1 MKRIKSISKKVNIY
15 ISVFVLLV
23 SAVFSFPMD
32 AKAAKKRFT
41 FTAGEN
47 ADSFW
52 YLDGTDSQYYPSGP
66 PAGGLMAGV
75 SGKNMWSGYNYPPSY
90 TEAIFADP
98 NVGGELHFYLN
109 ENIPANTDLVIEA
122 VVTINCPSGAL
133 RYDANDSRY
142 KLAPTLFSPSGST
155 QSYSVQA
162 ISPDVHTLVVK
173 FKCNVHTTVV
183 TNNLKWKNFKFRVFG
198 VAQTKAYNI
207 TYNSFTA
214 YYEVDETEQDILE
227 DIRDNTTETNDKL
240 DNLTDGFQNDGMDS
254 SKDELNSSLAGI
266 DNAENSLFN
275 PAKDHLGS
283 YEFVDINSFQ
293 GLATGVTFVST
304 FLQSFYVS
312 SGGLD
317 GLGIITAVGFS
328 VLLVS
333 VVIGFFRYYKK

>member
-32 AKAAKKRFT
+32 AKAAKKRVT

-47 ADSFW
+47 ADALWTSPRSSYTNPNFVQVQPGVSPSASMISNEPFSLNLQDSNFTFALADG
-52 YLDGTDSQYYPSGP
+52 LDPI
-66 PAGGLMAGV
+66 PAGSDVYFDLVLSFNTPSSAIEYRNLEYSIDSPTLSSNSLICDV
-75 SGKNMWSGYNYPPSY
+75 S
-90 TEAIFADP
+90 FP
-98 NVGGELHFYLN
+98 NVYTLRMHYYGYLR
-109 ENIPANTDLVIEA
+109 PSVNTSVI
-122 VVTINCPSGAL
+122 
-133 RYDANDSRY
+133 
-142 KLAPTLFSPSGST
+142 SGSLG
-155 QSYSVQA
+155 SYLYNA
-162 ISPDVHTLVVK
+162 KDGA
-173 FKCNVHTTVV
+173 
-183 TNNLKWKNFKFRVFG
+183 RV
-198 VAQTKAYNI
+198 NI
-207 TYNSFTA
+207 TFESCYA
-214 YYEVDETEQDILE
+214 YYEVEETEKDVLE

>member
-1 MKRIKSISKKVNIY
+1 MKRIKGISKKVNIY

-23 SAVFSFPMD
+23 GAVFSFPMD
-32 AKAAKKRFT
+32 AKAAKKITYVANENANAVFYMHTSDSSDTWTPGLITIGQTCSGKKINPNYFSNFYFGRKLEFATDEIIPAGSVVSVKATFT
-41 FTAGEN
+41 FECPYPSNNTFLESAI
-47 ADSFW
+47 SSPV
-52 YLDGTDSQYYPSGP
+52 GTDESYQFSAHYIDPYTCEITYSSTLTLNTATSHFTWSKFYFQFSIGT
-66 PAGGLMAGV
+66 
-75 SGKNMWSGYNYPPSY
+75 SESGY
-90 TEAIFADP
+90 TCKLTF
-98 NVGGELHFYLN
+98 
-109 ENIPANTDLVIEA
+109 
-122 VVTINCPSGAL
+122 
-133 RYDANDSRY
+133 DSMEM
-142 KLAPTLFSPSGST
+142 S
-155 QSYSVQA
+155 
-162 ISPDVHTLVVK
+162 
-173 FKCNVHTTVV
+173 
-183 TNNLKWKNFKFRVFG
+183 
-198 VAQTKAYNI
+198 
-207 TYNSFTA
+207 
-214 YYEVDETEQDILE
+214 YEVDESEKDVLE